1 MPPTADAGQGRNQR
15 RLSNYLI
22 DRRFQLKYS
31 MLAVVGS
38 VIIACV
44 LGALLYQARSEA
56 STLLRDQLISLQ
68 PSAELSGLINQTLE
82 EDRGKTLWTLVAAMA
97 GFVLVLTLF
106 GIYYTHKVAG
116 PLFAISRYIDDI
128 TEGRLSDVRP
138 LRKGD
143 ELQGFFVTFNSM
155 LKTLQQRERDDLAVI
170 DELLAAKDLPAA
182 DRQKLETLREKK
194 KERLG

>member
-1 MPPTADAGQGRNQR
+1 MPDSADQGRNQR

-31 MLAVVGS
+31 MLAVIGS

-68 PSAELSGLINQTLE
+68 PSAELSGLINATLE

-116 PLFAISRYIDDI
+116 PLFAISRYLDDI

-143 ELQGFFVTFNSM
+143 EL
-155 LKTLQQRERDDLAVI
+155 
-170 DELLAAKDLPAA
+170 
-182 DRQKLETLREKK
+182 
-194 KERLG
+194 